1 LIAFLDEPREGVVV
15 DEEEAKLWVSIGNR
29 LVSIDPRISRVIA
42 ILTVSIVQ
50 EVGVEDP
57 RPRAFN

>member
-15 DEEEAKLWVSIGNR
+15 EEEEAKLWVSIGNR